1 VKKEELSKR
10 LHAIAAAARAV
21 GFEPTGADEYSWSPR
36 NQRLVFSGTLDGQ
49 AAWYA
54 IRVDICPWNSFPV
67 RYEVETGYD
76 AADGYLSDVV
86 DDADALAAMVAA
98 LLEGLKS

>member
-1 VKKEELSKR
+1 MKKEELSKR

-21 GFEPTGADEYSWSPR
+21 GFEPTDRDEYAWSTSDHR
-36 NQRLVFSGTLDGQ
+36 IVFSGTLGGQ

-54 IRVDICPWNSFPV
+54 IRLYICPWNSFPV

-98 LLEGLKS
+98 LLEGLK